1 MNFKLYKIQLL
12 IIKSL
17 ILSSILYT
25 FILSIELSKHF
36 NKDNIPKETYKI
48 LKNNKTFIYLKNY
61 IRHKFNLFI
70 YKCLKYDY
78 QYYYPLSLKPK
89 ISAIIP
95 LYNAESYIKSSL
107 SSIQN
112 QKMKDIEIILI
123 DDCSED
129 NTLFI
134 VNELMKKDKRIRL
147 IKNTE
152 NRKILYSKSIAAL
165 NANGEYIIQLDQDDI
180 FIRDD
185 VLDILYNEAK
195 QYDLDLVQIR
205 DIYNDNY
212 ILNKDIRVNYPAKH
226 FIKRQ
231 IYNNSYPETQ
241 PELKNE
247 IFIKGNLYLLWGLLI
262 KTDIYKKAIYHL
274 WPLILNYQLIYYE
287 DYVVTSVIIS
297 LTNKFKYLNKFA
309 LIHLNHTNSAMLK
322 FYDQFYI
329 SVLICQNILFNF
341 LIKDQPKDI
350 IILMNYLKRYKKIY
364 NISNSLYKKYFSYN
378 IINIL
383 NNEYLTYNDRL
394 FIFHLLNSNYS
405 EYQYLNSYK
414 YYMNSSEFNKIVN
427 FDKLT
432 SNYSLD
438 HINYLNP
445 KISVIVYCLN
455 FTFVNK
461 TLYSILH
468 QRNISFEII
477 LIYDNRINNI
487 LISDYLPNSKNIKI
501 ICNNFTKGILTSFI
515 NGALNAKGD
524 YLLFLNVGE
533 TLAKNDI
540 LNKLYY
546 KMKNNTYE
554 ILEFNILINNIE
566 SIKENSLK
574 LYICKHMDSQFNFSS
589 FKYNKNYDG
598 LDQEKELITNKFI
611 RKSFFNK
618 IISKYKLDQIKN
630 NLSIYFDKILLFLFL
645 KENAILIR
653 YELFGVV
660 KYINTINLYNKND
673 LVDIK
678 IRKLNESIFY
688 INFLFENSKNTFKE
702 KEYILYE
709 FFNELSIIF
718 NKFNKMNDE
727 SKQLY
732 NKFLNCKYI
741 STFYKNKLKFYYK
754 SLIN

>member
-1 MNFKLYKIQLL
+1 MNFNLYKIQLL
-12 IIKSL
+12 IIKSF

-25 FILSIELSKHF
+25 FILSIEFSQHF
-36 NKDNIPKETYKI
+36 NKDNLPKETYKI

-70 YKCLKYDY
+70 YKCLNHDY
-78 QYYYPLSLKPK
+78 KYYYPLSLKPK

-95 LYNAESYIKSSL
+95 LYNAENYIKSSL

-185 VLDILYNEAK
+185 VLDMLYNEAK

-231 IYNNSYPETQ
+231 IYNQSYPETQ
-241 PELKNE
+241 PNLKNKL
-247 IFIKGNLYLLWGLLI
+247 FIKGNLYLLWGLLI

-309 LIHLNHTNSAMLK
+309 LIHLNHTNSAMIK

-329 SVLICQNILFNF
+329 SVLICQNILYNF

-364 NISNSLYKKYFSYN
+364 NISHGPYKKYFSYN

-383 NNEYLTYNDRL
+383 NNEYITYNDRL
-394 FIFHLLNSNYS
+394 FIFNLLNYNYS
-405 EYQYLNSYK
+405 EYKYLNTYN
-414 YYMNSSEFNKIVN
+414 YFMNSSEFNKIVN
-427 FDKLT
+427 FEKLI
-432 SNYSLD
+432 SNYSID
-438 HINYLNP
+438 DINYLNP

-455 FTFVNK
+455 LNFLNK
-461 TLYSILH
+461 TLHSILH

-477 LIYDNRINNI
+477 FIYDNAINNI
-487 LISDYLPNSKNIKI
+487 LINNYLPNSKNIKFI
-501 ICNNFTKGILTSFI
+501 RNNSTKGILTSFI
-515 NGALNAKGD
+515 SGALNAKGD
-524 YLLFLNVGE
+524 YLLFLNLGE

-540 LNKLYY
+540 LNKLYS
-546 KMKNNTYE
+546 KMKNNTYG
-554 ILEFNILINNIE
+554 ILEFNLLINNID

-589 FKYNKNYDG
+589 FKYNKNYNG

-618 IISKYKLDQIKN
+618 IISKYKLDQIKK
-630 NLSIYFDKILLFLFL
+630 NLSIYFNKILLFLFL
-645 KENAILIR
+645 KENATLIR
-653 YELFGVV
+653 YEIFGVV
-660 KYINTINLYNKND
+660 KYNKNINLFNKND
-673 LVDIK
+673 LIDSK
-678 IRKLNESIFY
+678 IQKLNESIFY
-688 INFLFENSKNTFKE
+688 INFLFENSKNTLKDKE
-702 KEYILYE
+702 FVLYE

-718 NKFNKMNDE
+718 NKFNKINDE
-727 SKQLY
+727 SKH
-732 NKFLNCKYI
+732 NKF
-741 STFYKNKLKFYYK
+741 
-754 SLIN
+754 